1 MNAIVASD
9 TPSPPDGIVAG
20 PALVAE
26 LNDVMDRMLALV
38 ESETGLVREG
48 RLVEASELAQEKS
61 DLARQYVA
69 GASRLKSDPSIVA
82 ALGAQEREA
91 LRSRHDLFQALLQIN
106 LTVLAT
112 AHAVAEGMM
121 RGVHDELARKAAPQT
136 YGASGRT
143 VAPPPSAAQPLTLS
157 KVL

>member
-9 TPSPPDGIVAG
+9 TPSPPDGIAAG

-61 DLARQYVA
+61 DLARQYLA

-82 ALGAQEREA
+82 ALGAQERDA